1 MEDHIVRATVADGYI
16 RAFAAVTTNLV
27 QEAHMIHETSGVAT
41 VALGR
46 TLTAAA
52 VMARMLKNEKDVM
65 TIQIRGDGPLGLIV
79 VVGCVFKCQGYE
91 QPEGISPAQPRR
103 KFDVA
108 VAVGRNGYL
117 NVIKDMGL
125 KEPYIGYVKLVSGE
139 IGEDLAYYFASS
151 EQVPTVVSVGVLV
164 GPDENVLAAGGY
176 IIQLMPGADEE
187 IIEYLE
193 EKVLLADSITYMLS
207 TGMDGAAVLESLLGE
222 KGLQVTDTLPC
233 RYQCT
238 AAGTAWKGTW

>member
-1 MEDHIVRATVADGYI
+1 M
-16 RAFAAVTTNLV
+16 
-27 QEAHMIHETSGVAT
+27 SG
-41 VALGR
+41 
-46 TLTAAA
+46 
-52 VMARMLKNEKDVM
+52 
-65 TIQIRGDGPLGLIV
+65 I
-79 VVGCVFKCQGYE
+79 CE

-238 AAGTAWKGTW
+238 CSRDRMERNLISLGAEEIVKMADEQHGAELQCHFCNNKYYFTEEELRALVE